1 VRSPAFTQKKEV
13 DSDQGTMHKPSG
25 LDFKPS
31 DEAKQYVPYLDF
43 DEVIAVKVTE
53 LGDDGAD

>member
-1 VRSPAFTQKKEV
+1 
-13 DSDQGTMHKPSG
+13 MHKPSG